1 MSLNSNHAMATDRN
15 QASTSPHTSNPT
27 MDRPRSSRYDNPI
40 TLNVFVMF
48 LFYILGISLCLSS
61 VSTCICVIFNPVG
74 FFRTIANYIL
84 CALGICIFLTFLF
97 VGRLGLYFD
106 DLTSREST
114 KTLNVVDEKVPAS
127 QEAVDTAPVQEK
139 HHEMSEPQEI
149 FDVIPIQE
157 EQRESSAP
165 QEFVQTTLMP
175 SPPTPL
181 YTVIETPST
190 PAASDDCLPKLP
202 TETANTNDG
211 SPHFGEENLASPEDV
226 SHVAEQTENTPK
238 TNATDHAE
246 TAGQSKATAN
256 VITAR
261 KSKKIEK
268 WIDQTDLANTQTAKA
283 FHGMQNGDHTNH
295 QDLDGETAA
304 TTVERRSNDKALSE
318 TQSVGQ
324 DSDFQ
329 KALRG
334 YMTKGRKCGKR
345 QKGSIVSMRSD
356 GLSEESEFQGVF
368 RKMFMLEKVEK
379 KRKALSV

>member
-1 MSLNSNHAMATDRN
+1 M
-15 QASTSPHTSNPT
+15 
-27 MDRPRSSRYDNPI
+27 
-40 TLNVFVMF
+40 
-48 LFYILGISLCLSS
+48 
-61 VSTCICVIFNPVG
+61 IFNPVG

-139 HHEMSEPQEI
+139 YHEIPEPQEI

-157 EQRESSAP
+157 EQCESSAP

-175 SPPTPL
+175 SLPTPL
-181 YTVIETPST
+181 HTVIETPPST
-190 PAASDDCLPKLP
+190 PAASDNTLSKLP
-202 TETANTNDG
+202 TGTANTTDG
-211 SPHFGEENLASPEDV
+211 TPHFGEKNLGSPKDV
-226 SHVAEQTENTPK
+226 SDVAEQMENTPK

-268 WIDQTDLANTQTAKA
+268 WIDQTDLANTHAAKA

-295 QDLDGETAA
+295 QDLDGEPAE

-345 QKGSIVSMRSD
+345 QKGSTVSMRSD

-368 RKMFMLEKVEK
+368 RKMFMLEKVEGK
-379 KRKALSV
+379 GKALSV